1 MRIRARP
8 VWSYFYA
15 KINFFKRKE
24 SEVMKKKMEQVNNV
38 KIMIIAIGSALS
50 SLLGVLAFPCVL
62 MITSNLVDYATGLI
76 ASKFRNQDINS
87 YRSIRG
93 IFKKIAMWLL
103 VVVGAIVDEVIKYST
118 AQIGL
123 DIKISFLIASIV
135 SVWIT
140 CNEIISILENIQDIG
155 VPIPKFLKPLV
166 KNIRSQVESKADI
179 LEDTDKGDE

>member
-1 MRIRARP
+1 
-8 VWSYFYA
+8 
-15 KINFFKRKE
+15 
-24 SEVMKKKMEQVNNV
+24 MKKKMEQVNNA

-50 SLLGVLAFPCVL
+50 SLLGVLAFPCTL

-103 VVVGAIVDEVIKYST
+103 VVVGAIVDEMIKYST

-123 DIKISFLIASIV
+123 FRYGSHAM
-135 SVWIT
+135 
-140 CNEIISILENIQDIG
+140 
-155 VPIPKFLKPLV
+155 
-166 KNIRSQVESKADI
+166 R
-179 LEDTDKGDE
+179 

>member
-1 MRIRARP
+1 M
-8 VWSYFYA
+8 
-15 KINFFKRKE
+15 
-24 SEVMKKKMEQVNNV
+24 
-38 KIMIIAIGSALS
+38 
-50 SLLGVLAFPCVL
+50 
-62 MITSNLVDYATGLI
+62 
-76 ASKFRNQDINS
+76 
-87 YRSIRG
+87 
-93 IFKKIAMWLL
+93 
-103 VVVGAIVDEVIKYST
+103 IKYST

-140 CNEIISILENIQDIG
+140 CNEVISILENIQDIG

>member
-1 MRIRARP
+1 
-8 VWSYFYA
+8 
-15 KINFFKRKE
+15 
-24 SEVMKKKMEQVNNV
+24 MKKKMEQVNNA

-50 SLLGVLAFPCVL
+50 SLLGVLAFPCAL

-140 CNEIISILENIQDIG
+140 CNEVISILENIQDIG

-166 KNIRSQVESKADI
+166 ENIRSQVESKTDI
-179 LEDTDKGDE
+179 LEDTDKGDD

>member
-1 MRIRARP
+1 
-8 VWSYFYA
+8 
-15 KINFFKRKE
+15 
-24 SEVMKKKMEQVNNV
+24 MKKKMEQVNNA

-50 SLLGVLAFPCVL
+50 SLLGVLAFPCAV

-140 CNEIISILENIQDIG
+140 CNEVISILENIQDIG

-166 KNIRSQVESKADI
+166 ENIRSQVESKTDI
-179 LEDTDKGDE
+179 LEDTDKGDD

>member
-1 MRIRARP
+1 
-8 VWSYFYA
+8 
-15 KINFFKRKE
+15 
-24 SEVMKKKMEQVNNV
+24 MKKKMEQVNNA

-50 SLLGVLAFPCVL
+50 SLLGVLAFPCAL

-140 CNEIISILENIQDIG
+140 CNEVISILENIQDIG
-155 VPIPKFLKPLV
+155 VPIPGFLKPLV
-166 KNIRSQVESKADI
+166 KNIRSQVEHQTDI
-179 LEDTDKGDE
+179 LENDEEEE